1 MRNVANVLLLFE
13 KEWCRMG
20 VDMRGM
26 MWEKINRR
34 AGAKSARSA
43 VSMTCR
49 GGGAFSR
56 LASRT
61 HFLKS
66 QEKVGLL
73 KSTRVW
79 KTCGYGLAVFVVAF
93 ATAFLAASM
102 FVPTKDT
109 NADTNTTD
117 NSSASGY
124 SLTLSATS
132 AVNLD
137 IQVSPV
143 DTMTVASGSVNVKT
157 TSPGYKLYIGM
168 TSDSTGLLGTING
181 ISSSID
187 AISGTIVAPTALTRS
202 TWGYAIPS
210 ATPNLVS
217 NNFSAS
223 YSTMTSATPD
233 MTQKFAYAP
242 ASSSKP
248 DLIATATAA
257 TASAGDTYPVY
268 YGIRANEATASGSY
282 SNSVMFTAVADA
294 GAAEAMTLTPNT
306 IGPNTATTVTVAT
319 TMYSTSS
326 SATLDIY
333 FLTAAQKSQVD
344 GGAPVE
350 NIATALSCT
359 KTSGAPITYSC
370 ALPAQSTEATY
381 YFYAKSSTYGKKY
394 SAAFTVENT
403 GPSSFFELTTMQ
415 ELADYPELCTAAT
428 TPVASATK
436 EDTTG
441 AYAGNTAYVPTVKL
455 VDDRTDGTAK
465 TKYSYTVKKLADGNC
480 WMTENLKLTN
490 VTISNA
496 DSNLPSGKTVTI
508 PASSTANWCTTNST
522 ACDNQLMTLDATDT
536 SISGQSSAQPSYG
549 VYYNWYTATA
559 TYGTYE
565 TASGNVSYDICPK
578 GWKLP
583 TGGSSG
589 EFQSLYSKYNT
600 SDLMTKATGG
610 PAFVLSGYR
619 DGSSTRNQGSD
630 GNYWSSTANNSS
642 SAYRLGLYSSNV
654 SPARSGYKY
663 YGFSVRCVAKDFWN
677 ITTMQDMTPEIASTI
692 TTTPSASATA
702 EVTTKA
708 DYEALTDKSTAVPT
722 RTLTD
727 TRDGKTYTVKKLA
740 DGNIWMTENL
750 KLINVTISNA
760 DSNLPSGKTVKIP
773 ASSTANWCTTDSAAC
788 DNKLM
793 TLNSGNANYGVYYNW
808 YTATATYGTYEMTS
822 GNVSYDICPKGWRLP
837 TGGNSGEFQ
846 SLYSK
851 YNTSALM
858 RKATGGPAF
867 VLSGSRYGSSTYDQ
881 GSYGYY
887 WSSTANNNNYA
898 YYLDMDSSNV
908 YPADLN
914 GKYVGFGV
922 RCVAE

>member
-1 MRNVANVLLLFE
+1 MQE
-13 KEWCRMG
+13 KTGLR
-20 VDMRGM
+20 
-26 MWEKINRR
+26 KSN
-34 AGAKSARSA
+34 AKWK
-43 VSMTCR
+43 
-49 GGGAFSR
+49 AFS
-56 LASRT
+56 T
-61 HFLKS
+61 G
-66 QEKVGLL
+66 VGIF
-73 KSTRVW
+73 S
-79 KTCGYGLAVFVVAF
+79 
-93 ATAFLAASM
+93 TAFLVAFLASSIIS
-102 FVPTKDT
+102 PTRTT

-428 TPVASATK
+428 TPVASATA

-441 AYAGNTAYVPTVKL
+441 AYAGNTAYVPTITL
-455 VDDRTDGTAK
+455 VDDRTDGTAN
-465 TKYSYTVKKLADGNC
+465 TKYSYKVKKLADGNC

-490 VTISNA
+490 VTISDA

-578 GWKLP
+578 GWRLP
-583 TGGSSG
+583 TGGGAG
-589 EFQSLYSKYNT
+589 EFQALRNVYSSSAFGDNWT
-600 SDLMTKATGG
+600 LA
-610 PAFVLSGYR
+610 PLNFVLSGR
-619 DGSSTRNQGSD
+619 RGSSSTNNQGST
-630 GNYWSSTANNSS
+630 GYYWLSTALSNNSAYGPQLGS
-642 SAYRLGLYSSNV
+642 SYVNTTVY
-654 SPARSGYKY
+654 GYKY
-663 YGFSVRCVAKDFWN
+663 LGYSVRCVAKKDFWN

-750 KLINVTISNA
+750 KLTNVTISNA
-760 DSNLPSGKTVKIP
+760 DSNLPSGKTVTIP
-773 ASSTANWCTTDSAAC
+773 ASSTANWCTTNSTAC
-788 DNKLM
+788 DNQLM
-793 TLNSGNANYGVYYNW
+793 TLDATDTSISGQSTAQPSYGVYYNW

-837 TGGNSGEFQ
+837 TGGDFGEFQ
-846 SLYSK
+846 ALFDVG
-851 YNTSALM
+851 YNTPALM
-858 RKATGGPAF
+858 MKDTGGPHF
-867 VLSGSRYGSSTYDQ
+867 VLSGYRDGSSTFGQ
-881 GSYGYY
+881 GSDGNY
-887 WSSTANNNNYA
+887 WSSTAINNNYA
-898 YYLDMDSSNV
+898 YYLYLGSSSV
-908 YPADLN
+908 YPADLYS
-914 GKYVGFGV
+914 KYFGFSV
-922 RCVAE
+922 RCVAK